1 MSEVKVKFSDGTIK
15 TYEKGTTYGQIA
27 KDFPGKYPYVGV
39 KVDNVIFS
47 LEDKLEKDVSV
58 EFIDFMD
65 PTGYKMYKCGL
76 MFILE
81 VALKETIP
89 NTEIHFLHS
98 HPRGVYAEIVSD
110 EELKEDDFRKIKN
123 KMASIISGDEP
134 IKKYNIEKKEAIKYY
149 RDHNQEEKA
158 ENIEN
163 FANKV
168 VTFYV
173 LKGYVNYFYSDMP
186 SKTSPIKLY
195 DIKYLGNN
203 KIVLLLP
210 NKHTSGRVPEYVNY
224 DGIISSFKLTQD
236 WLDKLDKRYLCDVN
250 NDISKSLI
258 RDFIN
263 VNEIKFND
271 EIRNIV
277 TQIVKKPNIKFIM
290 IAGPSS
296 SGKTTTTKRLK
307 TYLDCAGYHT
317 IVMSTDDYFVDRD
330 KNPKDENGK
339 PDFEC
344 LHAVDVEKLGNDVED
359 LLNGKEVTL
368 PVYDFVT
375 GKGSESSQKVKM
387 DDKSIVLIEGLHSLN
402 DDLVPMVDT
411 KSKYKIYISPFI
423 GINIDR
429 HNYIST
435 TDLRLL
441 RRIVRDNR
449 TRGRSVEETMSYW
462 DVVRKGEVKNIFP
475 YIHQADIVLNTS
487 LNYEIGV
494 LEVYAAPLL
503 LSVGIDSPYYEEA
516 RRLLGFLKQFCPIPS
531 EYVSKDS
538 ILREFIGGGE

>member
-1 MSEVKVKFSDGTIK
+1 MNEVNVRFSNGTVK
-15 TYEKGTTYGQIA
+15 TYKKGTSYEEIS
-27 KDFPGKYPYVGV
+27 KDYPGKYPYVGV

-47 LEDKLEKDVSV
+47 LGDKV
-58 EFIDFMD
+58 EENVNVDFIDFTD
-65 PTGYKMYKCGL
+65 PSGYKMYKCGL

-81 VALKETIP
+81 VSLKELYP
-89 NTEIHFLHS
+89 NYEIYFLHS
-98 HPRGVYAEIVSD
+98 HPKGVYAEIKGERELT
-110 EELKEDDFRKIKN
+110 EEDIRKIKS
-123 KMASIISGDEP
+123 KISTIIGNNQK
-134 IKKYNIEKKEAIKYY
+134 IKKYNISKKDAIKYY
-149 RDHNQEEKA
+149 LDHGYTEKA
-158 ENIEN
+158 KNIQN

-173 LKGYVNYFYSDMP
+173 LNNYVNYFYSDMP
-186 SKTSPIKLY
+186 FRTSSIELY

-203 KIVLLLP
+203 KLVLLLP
-210 NKHTSGRVPEYVNY
+210 NKHTQGRVPEYVNY
-224 DGIISSFKLTQD
+224 DGIINSFKFTQE
-236 WLDKLDKRYLCDVN
+236 WLDRIEKRYLCDVN
-250 NDISKSLI
+250 EDISNSVIK
-258 RDFIN
+258 DFIN

-296 SGKTTTTKRLK
+296 SGKTTTTRRLK
-307 TYLDCAGYHT
+307 TYLDCAGYNT

-330 KNPKDENGK
+330 KNPKDETGK

-344 LHAVDVEKLGNDVED
+344 LHAVDVNKLNNDIEKLLDGE
-359 LLNGKEVTL
+359 EVTL

-375 GKGSESSQKVKM
+375 GKGSESSHKVKLKN
-387 DDKSIVLIEGLHSLN
+387 KSIVLIEGLHSLN
-402 DDLVPMVDT
+402 DDLVPTIDN
-411 KSKYKIYISPFI
+411 KNKYKIYISPFI

-449 TRGRSVEETMSYW
+449 TRGRTVEDTMSYW
-462 DVVRKGEVKNIFP
+462 DIVRQGEVKNIFP

-503 LSVGIDSPYYEEA
+503 LSVGIESPYYEEA
-516 RRLLGFLKQFCPIPS
+516 RRLLGFLKQFSPIPS
-531 EYVSKDS
+531 EYVNKDS